1 MCVCMCVLSTFS
13 NIFSSETTG
22 PIEAKFQM
30 EPPWDGGTKVSS
42 NGPGH
47 MTRMAAMP
55 IYGKKK
61 LKKSSSP
68 EPKGR

>member
-1 MCVCMCVLSTFS
+1 MYVCVFSTFS
-13 NIFSSETTG
+13 NICSKTTG
-22 PIEAKFQM
+22 PIEAKFHVA
-30 EPPWDGGTKVSS
+30 PPWDGGTKDCS

-47 MTRMAAMP
+47 LTRMAAMP
-55 IYGKKK
+55 IYGKN